1 MFKWREPDEKKYFP
15 LTHPQKRVWYT
26 EQITPGTSL
35 FNLGGIM
42 RIKGPVDPSIMEQVI
57 QKVVERND
65 GLRLIIINDD
75 GEPKQYVRE
84 LDEFTLPVYDFSG
97 EPNPDLKAKE
107 WLKTET
113 KKQFSKGEYFAPSL
127 VKLAD
132 DDYIYLHKIHH
143 VIGDG
148 WAFALTKQEFE
159 ESYQEILKGQSI
171 TETEKP
177 SYLDFIQDEESYK
190 ESNRFTKH
198 QDFWIENFQD
208 LPQAINL
215 SAKTASSSQL
225 AGSRYTH
232 QLDEEMTEKI
242 KAFVKESGSSVYSFF
257 TAILFT
263 YMYRFTG
270 AVDLIIGTPVLN
282 RTNARQKDTLGMFV
296 STMPFRI
303 QMEAEL
309 SFADFLKKIVA
320 EQRRYYRNQRY
331 PMDLLVKNLQLAQ
344 KGNQKLFEVSLSYQN
359 MTYEPTFNGAPIELE
374 WVHNGHEEN
383 SLDIHIN
390 DRMAQ
395 GELILDFDYAWD
407 AFSEEDM
414 HRLAGYFVKMA
425 QEVIKDPE
433 QPLKHISFMDHT
445 ELETL
450 IYQWNQT
457 RADYPKER
465 TVAQLFEEQVK
476 RQPEKVAVEYEDRKL
491 TYAELN
497 NQANY
502 LAQELRAK
510 GVQPDTLVGIL
521 IERSIEAVVGILAVL
536 KAGGAYLPI
545 DPDYPEE
552 RISFMLED
560 GECKIL
566 LTQSFLQSRVPTG
579 YTGHLMALDEVVIDL
594 EGDYGNLAPV
604 VGSENMCYMIYTSG
618 STGRPKGVMVKH
630 GGLTNYI
637 WWAQGYYTPNGPA
650 NFPLYSS
657 LSFDLTVTSI
667 FTPLVSGCTIY
678 ILGNERGNLIS
689 DVVKLPNVNIA
700 KLTPAHLSLL
710 KEEDNSQS
718 SVRKFIV
725 GGEELKADLARQ
737 LMDSFGGD
745 IEIYNEYGPTETV
758 VGCIVYRFDPEESFS
773 SVLIGTPIQNTT
785 IYILDQEL
793 QPVPVGAVGE
803 IYIAGDGV
811 ARGYHN
817 RLQLTEERFLAD
829 PFVSGQRM
837 YKSGDL
843 GRYLPDG
850 RIEYLGRVDNQV
862 KIRGYRIEIGEVES
876 GLIKNP
882 EIKDAVVD
890 VRKDGTGA
898 KYLVGYFV
906 SETEL
911 SVSDLRGYLLQ
922 VLPEYMVPTAFMQLE
937 EIPLTSNGKV
947 DRRALPEPDASLNT
961 GTEYVAPETDLEGVL
976 AEIWSEVLGRE
987 QVGVN
992 DNFFDLGG
1000 DSIKAIQVSTRLK
1013 NRGLQ
1018 CSVQDIFTY
1027 QIVSQVALHVT
1038 TDLIEIQAK
1047 QGILEGEVEATPIV
1061 KWFLNEELKDANY
1074 WNQSLLL
1081 KLNSNIDLPQLELA
1095 FNGLI
1100 KHHDGLRINVSS
1112 ESGKLFY
1119 QTQHLVDQFQIAFYD
1134 LANLVTEDQ
1143 DQRLVEYSKE
1153 LKGNFDLTKSRLI
1166 KAAVFDL
1173 GQRGR
1178 RLLITIHHL
1187 VVDGI
1192 SWRVLLE
1199 DLGHL
1204 YLNPEEPLPRKST
1217 SYQEWAEALL
1227 EYSQS
1232 ELLEKQIPYWE
1243 EILEANQFAPV
1254 DFIISD
1260 GDSRFGEMKDTVTC
1274 QIALSEE
1281 ETETLLTKANESYNT
1296 EINDLL
1302 LTGLAKTFKSWMHH
1316 ETMVLRL
1323 EGHGREE
1330 LFPNFD
1336 LARTVGWFTSVY
1348 PVKLSLAGRGDL
1360 ASQIKGIKEQL
1371 RQIPEKG
1378 IGYGILKY
1386 LTGHNFKFDE
1396 SKEVGILFNYL
1407 GQFDQD
1413 LQADLFEFAQEDSG
1427 ADVGIKNYRVSLLEL
1442 NSMVKQGCLEI
1453 TAQFSNQRLKE
1464 ETVKELLSRYVEH
1477 LREIIVHCT
1486 DDENYGF
1493 TPSDFDTIEISED
1506 DLDQLF
1512 G

>member
-26 EQITPGTSL
+26 DQITPGTSL

-42 RIKGPVDPSIMEQVI
+42 RIRGPVDPVIMEQAI
-57 QKVVERND
+57 QKIVEEND
-65 GLRLIIINDD
+65 GLRLMIINDD
-75 GEPKQYVRE
+75 GEPKQYIRE
-84 LDEFTLPVYDFSG
+84 LVEFTLPVYDFSG
-97 EPNPDLKAKE
+97 EPDLDLKVRE

-113 KKQFSKGEYFAPSL
+113 KKQFSKGEYFAPAL

-143 VIGDG
+143 IIGDG
-148 WAFALTKQEFE
+148 WAFALAKKEIE
-159 ESYQEILKGQSI
+159 ENFQEILAGQIVTQS
-171 TETEKP
+171 EKP
-177 SYLDFIQDEESYK
+177 SYLSFIQDEESYK
-190 ESNRFTKH
+190 DSKRFIKH
-198 QDFWIENFQD
+198 QEFWIENFQD
-208 LPQAINL
+208 LPQAVNL
-215 SAKTASSSQL
+215 SAMTVSSNEL
-225 AGSRYTH
+225 MGTRYTH
-232 QLDEEMTEKI
+232 QIDEETTEKI
-242 KAFVKESGSSVYSFF
+242 KSFVKETGSSVYSFF

-282 RTNARQKDTLGMFV
+282 RSNARQKDTQGMFV
-296 STMPFRI
+296 STMPFRV

-309 SFADFLKKIVA
+309 SFAEFLKKIVA

-359 MTYEPTFNGAPIELE
+359 MTYEPTFNGAPIDLE

-407 AFSEEDM
+407 AFSEEDI
-414 HRLAGYFVKMA
+414 HRLARHLVKMA

-433 QPLKHISFMDHT
+433 RSLKHISYMEDA
-445 ELETL
+445 EVEAL
-450 IYQWNQT
+450 IYKWNQT
-457 RADYPKER
+457 RADYPKEQ
-465 TVAQLFEEQVK
+465 TVAQLFEEQVQH
-476 RQPEKVAVEYEDRKL
+476 QPEKIAVDYEGQKL

-502 LAQELRAK
+502 LAHELRVK
-510 GVQPDTLVGIL
+510 GVQSDSLVGIL
-521 IERSIEAVVGILAVL
+521 VERSIEAVVGILAVL

-560 GECKIL
+560 GGCDIL
-566 LTQSFLQSRVPTG
+566 LTQSFLQKKIPVDYVGSLV
-579 YTGHLMALDEVVIDL
+579 ALDEVLVGL
-594 EGDYGNLAPV
+594 KGSYGNLESV
-604 VGSENMCYMIYTSG
+604 VGPENMCYMIYTSG
-618 STGRPKGVMVKH
+618 STGKPKGVMVKH

-667 FTPLVSGCTIY
+667 FTPLVSGSTIY

-737 LMDSFGGD
+737 LMDSFGGN

-758 VGCIVYRFDPEESFS
+758 VGCIVHRFDPEESFS
-773 SVLIGTPIQNTT
+773 SVLIGTPIQNTG

-793 QPVPVGAVGE
+793 QPVPIGAVGE

-811 ARGYHN
+811 ARGYYK
-817 RLQLTEERFLAD
+817 RPQLTEERFLID
-829 PFVSGQRM
+829 PFVAGQRM

-843 GRYLPDG
+843 GRYLSDG
-850 RIEYLGRVDNQV
+850 RIECLGRIDNQV

-876 GLIKNP
+876 GLINHP
-882 EIKDAVVD
+882 EIRDAVVD
-890 VRKDGTGA
+890 VRKDDTGT

-906 SETEL
+906 SETDL

-922 VLPEYMVPTAFMQLE
+922 VLPEYMIPTVFMQLE

-947 DRRALPEPDASLNT
+947 NRRVLPEPDASLDT
-961 GTEYVAPETDLEGVL
+961 GTEYVAPETDFESIL
-976 AEIWSEVLGRE
+976 AEIWAEVLGRE

-1027 QIVSQVALHVT
+1027 QTVNQVALHVT
-1038 TDLIEIQAK
+1038 TDLIEIQAN
-1047 QGILEGEVEATPIV
+1047 QGILEGEVEATSIV
-1061 KWFLNEELKDANY
+1061 KWFLDEELEDADY

-1081 KLNSNIDLPQLELA
+1081 ELNANIDLHRLEDA

-1100 KHHDGLRINVSS
+1100 KHHDGLRINLNS

-1119 QTQHLVDQFQIAFYD
+1119 QNQHLEELLEIAVHD
-1134 LANLVTEDQ
+1134 LTGLTVEEQ
-1143 DQRLVEYSKE
+1143 DQQMAEYSRE
-1153 LKGNFDLTKSRLI
+1153 LKGSFDLQKSRLM
-1166 KAAVFDL
+1166 KAVVFDL

-1192 SWRVLLE
+1192 SWRILLE
-1199 DLGHL
+1199 DLGRL
-1204 YLNPEEPLPRKST
+1204 YLNPAESLPRKST
-1217 SYQEWAEALL
+1217 SYQEWAEALQG
-1227 EYSQS
+1227 YSQS
-1232 ELLEKQIPYWE
+1232 ELLVKQIPYWE
-1243 EILEANQFAPV
+1243 EVLKANQFAPL
-1254 DFIISD
+1254 DFIVPD
-1260 GDSRFGEMKDTVTC
+1260 GESRFGEMRDTVSC

-1302 LTGLAKTFKSWMHH
+1302 LTGLVKTLKTWMHH
-1316 ETMVLRL
+1316 ETMVIRL

-1348 PVKLSLAGRGDL
+1348 PVKLSLAGREDL
-1360 ASQIKGIKEQL
+1360 AGQIKGIKEQL

-1386 LTGHNFKFDE
+1386 LTRHNFKFDE
-1396 SKEVGILFNYL
+1396 SKEVDILFNYL

-1413 LQADLFEFAQEDSG
+1413 LQTELFEFAQEDHG
-1427 ADVGIKNYRVSLLEL
+1427 VDVGVKNHRVSLLEL
-1442 NSMVKQGCLEI
+1442 NSMVKQGHLEI

-1464 ETVKELLSRYVEH
+1464 EAVEELLARYIEH
-1477 LREIIVHCT
+1477 LREIIAHCT

-1493 TPSDFDTIEISED
+1493 TPSDFDTIDISEE
-1506 DLDQLF
+1506 DLDLLF